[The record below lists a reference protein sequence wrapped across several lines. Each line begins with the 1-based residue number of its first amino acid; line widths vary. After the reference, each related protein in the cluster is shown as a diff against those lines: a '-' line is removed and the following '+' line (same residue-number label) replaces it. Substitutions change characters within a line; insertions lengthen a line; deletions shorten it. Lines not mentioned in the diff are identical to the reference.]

1 MDHSKFWLWNPP
13 NVNWSGMSL
22 IFYALNIRKL
32 AINPETKIHN
42 QKDRHPE
49 ISNTSEKISC
59 SKRHPHPQ
67 AMDFLSILG
76 APPSTWIFAAVTGSS
91 QVSIRRYNL
100 DFTEIQAS
108 NGWFQWDFTI
118 ENGDYIYLMG
128 FITHIEDGDLLVILY
143 ILWYWF
149 YGIHE
154 LKHIENGD
162 LMGLITHI
170 ENGDL
175 MGFSAGWNVE
185 VGGWNGITKWDNYWD
200 WFQASMVG
208 YN

>member
-13 NVNWSGMSL
+13 NVNWSGMPL

-42 QKDRHPE
+42 QKDRNPE
-49 ISNTSEKISC
+49 IS
-59 SKRHPHPQ
+59 RHIGKNQLFPKDIPIHKPWI
-67 AMDFLSILG
+67 FFPSLVP
-76 APPSTWIFAAVTGSS
+76 PPSTWIFAAVTGSS
-91 QVSIRRYNL
+91 QVSMRRYNL

-118 ENGDYIYLMG
+118 ENGDYVYFLG
-128 FITHIEDGDLLVILY
+128 FITHIENGDLLVIFY

-154 LKHIENGD
+154 LKHIEDGD

-185 VGGWNGITKWDNYWD
+185 VGGE
-200 WFQASMVG
+200 ME
-208 YN
+208 